1 MPIVIKKSDI
11 KTLWKDKLENGY
23 IQKIVKKIYLDE
35 DDSYVLDQ
43 LVIDYLM
50 ECTCDELVFD
60 TSLL

>member
-35 DDSYVLDQ
+35 DDSYVLD
-43 LVIDYLM
+43 
-50 ECTCDELVFD
+50 
-60 TSLL
+60 